1 MKEIEYLRSQAAE
14 LRKLA
19 QEQSDPELKRDLL
32 ALAERCEHLAKH
44 MHGNGTQSP
53 GS

>member
-1 MKEIEYLRSQAAE
+1 MKEIDYLRARAAE

-19 QEQSDPELKRDLL
+19 QEQDDPELKRNLL

-44 MHGNGTQSP
+44 MRGNGTKPP